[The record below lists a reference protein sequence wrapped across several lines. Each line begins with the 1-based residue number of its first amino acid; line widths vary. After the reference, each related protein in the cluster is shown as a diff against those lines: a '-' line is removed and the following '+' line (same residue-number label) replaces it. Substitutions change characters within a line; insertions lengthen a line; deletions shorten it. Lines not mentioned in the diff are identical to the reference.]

1 MNIFEKGEAKARSS
15 FKCKILSQIST
26 NRYEIRGIGPQLKGL
41 TNAKKKVC
49 KKIEYDSRIEN
60 CIKNTLK
67 IAEKEKLVEQEDE
80 HKKHSDL
87 DAQRTQGG

>member
-41 TNAKKKVC
+41 TDAKKSLQK
-49 KKIEYDSRIEN
+49 D
-60 CIKNTLK
+60 
-67 IAEKEKLVEQEDE
+67 
-80 HKKHSDL
+80 
-87 DAQRTQGG
+87 